1 MNFNPIFSNALP
13 YGDATPNRIG
23 VFLDGFYKNKKK
35 YFDINFSTSFF
46 NEVVGQGTL
55 Q

>member
-23 VFLDGFYKNKKK
+23 VFLKGFYKNKRS
-35 YFDINFSTSFF
+35 I
-46 NEVVGQGTL
+46 L
-55 Q
+55 I